1 MKPLRVVFL
10 FVLLSGLWIEIAV
23 LPTTAQN
30 TSAKETQQPAP
41 GLRKL
46 TGDDARRAEE
56 LNKAIEVAEEA
67 DRWDEALAGLRS
79 CSPCERMSRG
89 RSTSRR

>member
-41 GLRKL
+41 GLR
-46 TGDDARRAEE
+46 
-56 LNKAIEVAEEA
+56 N
-67 DRWDEALAGLRS
+67 
-79 CSPCERMSRG
+79 
-89 RSTSRR
+89 